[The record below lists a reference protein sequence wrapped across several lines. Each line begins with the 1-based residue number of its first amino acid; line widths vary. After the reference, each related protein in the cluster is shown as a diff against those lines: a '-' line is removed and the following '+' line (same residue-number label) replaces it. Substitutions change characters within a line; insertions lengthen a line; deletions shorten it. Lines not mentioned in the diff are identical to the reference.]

1 MPTSRSA
8 ARRSEIESWVPT
20 ERLSEITG
28 VVSMATALMLA
39 VSLLSHVPT
48 DPAWYFKEMI
58 PRPTENLIG
67 PAGAFLSEAFLQVFG
82 LASYL
87 LAAILFLAG
96 WNRFWYQPID
106 SRISKVVGLAT
117 LVTSFSALLALALGE
132 IPLSGQLAPAGGAL
146 GQLLASYLV
155 SLLNPIGAFILLVT
169 LWFTALTVATHWS
182 LSSGVKAFRS
192 WQRRKSNELL
202 IAFHHY
208 RESRRKEKLRERVVK
223 KHAKQAR
230 IKKDQEADGDKSSD
244 TPSVGGAKVMAK
256 KAVPST
262 SVTPHK
268 QEKQEILPFTP
279 KKGRWNTPPFGI
291 LEARRY
297 EVKTDGKDLMECAKL
312 LQQRCREF
320 AVQGAVQQIHPG
332 PVVTTF
338 EFKPDAGIKYAKIT
352 SLAEDLCL
360 ALRAESVRIDRMPG
374 KSTVGIEIPNT
385 VRETIGLREIL
396 ETDEFGASASRLTLA
411 LGKTIAGAPY
421 VSDLAHMPHLLIA
434 GATGSGKSVLLNSLI
449 CSILYKSTPDEVK
462 FVLIDP
468 KRIELGVYQDI
479 PHLLTPV
486 VTEPKKASDVLKWI
500 VFEMESRIKMLASE
514 GVRNIDQYN
523 NIIRGAVEAGEKK
536 EDENGEPLRPL
547 PYVMVVIDEFAD
559 LMMVSSSDVEDAITR
574 LAQMARAVGIHLVL
588 ATQRPSV
595 DVITGIIKANFPT
608 RIAFRVA
615 SRVDSRTILDSN
627 GAEQLLGR
635 GDMLLLP
642 PGSARLLR
650 LHGPFVSEAEVGRL
664 VAFWRREGKPEYNQA
679 IRRAQEANEA
689 QAFEKD
695 QMFDEAARLVVETR
709 AASTS
714 HLQRRLRLGYSRA
727 ARIMDMLEADGL
739 VGPAEGSNRR
749 EVLVPKDYFNEVDQQ
764 LR

>member
-1 MPTSRSA
+1 MSTSRSA
-8 ARRSEIESWVPT
+8 TRRSEVESWVPT
-20 ERLSEITG
+20 ERLSEIIG
-28 VVSMATALMLA
+28 VSLMASALMLA

-48 DPAWYFKEMI
+48 DPAWYFKETM

-87 LAAILFLAG
+87 LAAFVFLSG
-96 WNRFWYQPID
+96 WNRFWCHPID
-106 SRISKVVGLAT
+106 SRASKVVGLAT
-117 LVTSFSALLALALGE
+117 LVLSFSALLALALGE
-132 IPLSGQLAPAGGAL
+132 IPLSGQLTPAGGAL

-155 SLLNPIGAFILLVT
+155 SVLNPIGAFILLVT
-169 LWFTALTVATHWS
+169 IWFTALTVATHWS
-182 LSSGVKAFRS
+182 LSNGVKAFRS
-192 WQRRKSNELL
+192 WQRRKSSELL
-202 IAFHHY
+202 TAFHHY
-208 RESRRKEKLRERVVK
+208 RESKRKEKLRDRVVK
-223 KHAKQAR
+223 KHAKQAQV
-230 IKKDQEADGDKSSD
+230 KKDQEEIQEAEEASK
-244 TPSVGGAKVMAK
+244 AKVVAK
-256 KAVPST
+256 KAPIAL
-262 SVTPHK
+262 SVTP
-268 QEKQEILPFTP
+268 QKQEILPFNP

-291 LEARRY
+291 LESRRD
-297 EVKTDGKDLMECAKL
+297 EIKADEKMLMERAKL

-320 AVQGAVQQIHPG
+320 SVQGSVQQIHPG

-338 EFKPDAGIKYAKIT
+338 EFKPDAGIKYSKIT
-352 SLAEDLCL
+352 ALADDLCL
-360 ALRAESVRIDRMPG
+360 ALQAESVRIDRISG
-374 KSTVGIEIPNT
+374 KSTVGIEIPNLA
-385 VRETIGLREIL
+385 RETIGLREIL
-396 ETDEFGASASRLTLA
+396 ESDEFQSSPSRLTMV
-411 LGKTIAGAPY
+411 LGKTIDGASY
-421 VSDLAHMPHLLIA
+421 VSDLARMPHVLIA

-462 FVLIDP
+462 LIMIDP

-486 VTEPKKASDVLKWI
+486 VTDPKKASDVLKWI
-500 VFEMESRIKMLASE
+500 VWEMENRIKMLASE

-523 NIIRGAVEAGEKK
+523 NIIRGAVDAGEAK
-536 EDENGEPLRPL
+536 ENDKGEPLRPL
-547 PYVMVVIDEFAD
+547 PYVMVVIDELAD
-559 LMMVSSSDVEDAITR
+559 LMMVSSSDVEDSITR

-615 SRVDSRTILDSN
+615 SRVDSRTILDAN
-627 GAEQLLGR
+627 GAQQLLGR

-642 PGSARLLR
+642 PGSARLIR

-679 IRRAQEANEA
+679 ILQAQETNEI
-689 QAFEKD
+689 QTFEKD
-695 QMFDEAARLVVETR
+695 ELYDRAARLVVETR

-714 HLQRRLRLGYSRA
+714 HLQRRMRLGYSRA
-727 ARIMDMLEADGL
+727 ARIMDMLEADGII
-739 VGPAEGSNRR
+739 GPSEGSNRR
-749 EVLVPKDYFNEVDQQ
+749 EVLVPKDYFDEVDQQ

>member
-1 MPTSRSA
+1 MSTSRSA
-8 ARRSEIESWVPT
+8 TRRSDIEGWVPA

-28 VVSMATALMLA
+28 VILMATALMLA
-39 VSLLSHVPT
+39 VSLLSHVPA
-48 DPAWYFKEMI
+48 DPAWYFKETT
-58 PRPTENLIG
+58 PRPTQNLIG

-87 LAAILFLAG
+87 LAAFLFLAG
-96 WNRFWYQPID
+96 WNRFWCRPID
-106 SRISKVVGLAT
+106 SRISKVIGLAT
-117 LVTSFSALLALALGE
+117 LVVSFSALLALALGE
-132 IPLSGQLAPAGGAL
+132 IPLGGQLAPAGGAF

-169 LWFTALTVATHWS
+169 LWFAALTVATHWS
-182 LSSGVKAFRS
+182 LSRGVKTLRS
-192 WQRRKSNELL
+192 WQRHKANDVLV
-202 IAFHHY
+202 AFHHY
-208 RESRRKEKLRERVVK
+208 RESRRKEKLRERVVQ

-230 IKKDQEADGDKSSD
+230 LKKDQEEEAQKGSD
-244 TPSVGGAKVMAK
+244 AASIGGAKVMAK
-256 KAVPST
+256 KAVPVA
-262 SVTPHK
+262 SVTP
-268 QEKQEILPFTP
+268 QKQEILPFTP
-279 KKGRWNTPPFGI
+279 KKGRWNIPPFGI
-291 LEARRY
+291 LETRTEEIKAD
-297 EVKTDGKDLMECAKL
+297 EKVLMERAKL

-320 AVQGAVQQIHPG
+320 SVQGAVQQIHPG

-338 EFKPDAGIKYAKIT
+338 EFKPDAGIKYSKIT
-352 SLAEDLCL
+352 ALADDLCL
-360 ALRAESVRIDRMPG
+360 TLQAESVRIDRIAG

-385 VRETIGLREIL
+385 ARETIGLREIL
-396 ETDEFGASASRLTLA
+396 ETDEFQSSPSRLTMA

-421 VSDLAHMPHLLIA
+421 ISDLARMPHVLIA

-462 FVLIDP
+462 IILIDP

-500 VFEMESRIKMLASE
+500 VYEMECRTKMLASE

-523 NIIRGAVEAGEKK
+523 NIIKGAVEAGEKR

-547 PYVMVVIDEFAD
+547 PYIMVVIDEFAD
-559 LMMVSSSDVEDAITR
+559 LMMVSSSDVEDSITR

-595 DVITGIIKANFPT
+595 DVITGIIKANFPA

-642 PGSARLLR
+642 PGSARLVR

-664 VAFWRREGKPEYNQA
+664 VAFWRREGKPEYNEA
-679 IRRAQEANEA
+679 ILQAQESNEA

-695 QMFDEAARLVVETR
+695 EMFDKAARLVVETR

-739 VGPAEGSNRR
+739 VGPSEGSNRR

>member
-1 MPTSRSA
+1 MSRSA
-8 ARRSEIESWVPT
+8 TRRSDVGGWVPT
-20 ERLSEITG
+20 ERLSEILG
-28 VVSMATALMLA
+28 VLLMASALMVT
-39 VSLLSHVPT
+39 VSLLSHVPS
-48 DPAWYFKEMI
+48 DPAWYFKETT

-87 LAAILFLAG
+87 LAAFLFLAG
-96 WNRFWYQPID
+96 WNRFWCQPID
-106 SRISKVVGLAT
+106 SRASKVAGLAT
-117 LVTSFSALLALALGE
+117 LVVSFSALLALALGE
-132 IPLSGQLAPAGGAL
+132 IPLEGQLAPAGGAL

-155 SLLNPIGAFILLVT
+155 SLLNPMGAFILLVT

-182 LSSGVKAFRS
+182 LSNGIRALRS
-192 WQRRKSNELL
+192 WQRRKINDVV
-202 IAFHHY
+202 IAFHHF

-223 KHAKQAR
+223 KHAKQALL
-230 IKKDQEADGDKSSD
+230 KKEQEREAKKPGDASK
-244 TPSVGGAKVMAK
+244 AKVVSKQLPA
-256 KAVPST
+256 PDT
-262 SVTPHK
+262 VTPQK
-268 QEKQEILPFTP
+268 QEMLPFTP

-291 LEARRY
+291 LESRRD
-297 EVKTDGKDLMECAKL
+297 EVKANEKDLMERAKL

-320 AVQGAVQQIHPG
+320 SVQGTVQQIHPG

-338 EFKPDAGIKYAKIT
+338 EFKPDAGIKYSKVT

-360 ALRAESVRIDRMPG
+360 ALQAESVRIDRISG
-374 KSTVGIEIPNT
+374 KSTVGIEIPN
-385 VRETIGLREIL
+385 VHRETIGLREIL
-396 ETDEFGASASRLTLA
+396 ESDEFQSSASRLTMV
-411 LGKTIAGAPY
+411 LGRTIDGAGY
-421 VSDLAHMPHLLIA
+421 VSDLARMPHLLIA

-449 CSILYKSTPDEVK
+449 CSILYKATPDEVK
-462 FVLIDP
+462 LILIDP
-468 KRIELGVYQDI
+468 KRIELGVYQDV
-479 PHLLTPV
+479 PHLFTPV
-486 VTEPKKASDVLKWI
+486 VTDPRKAADVLKWI
-500 VFEMESRIKMLASE
+500 VFEMEGRIKMLASE

-523 NIIRGAVEAGEKK
+523 NIIRGAVEAGEAK

-547 PYVMVVIDEFAD
+547 PYVMVVIDELAD

-627 GAEQLLGR
+627 GAEQLLGQ

-642 PGSARLLR
+642 PGSARLIR

-664 VAFWRREGKPEYNQA
+664 VAFWRREGKPEYNEA
-679 IRRAQEANEA
+679 ILQAQESNEVP
-689 QAFEKD
+689 AFEKD
-695 QMFDEAARLVVETR
+695 ELFDKAARLVVETR

-727 ARIMDMLEADGL
+727 ARIMDMLEADGI

-749 EVLVPKDYFNEVDQQ
+749 EVLVPKDYFDEVDQQ

>member
-1 MPTSRSA
+1 
-8 ARRSEIESWVPT
+8 
-20 ERLSEITG
+20 
-28 VVSMATALMLA
+28 MATALMLA
-39 VSLLSHVPT
+39 VSLLTHVPT
-48 DPAWYFKEMI
+48 DPAWYFKETT

-87 LAAILFLAG
+87 FAAFLFLAG
-96 WNRFWYQPID
+96 WNRFWCEPID
-106 SRISKVVGLAT
+106 SRISKVIGLVGL
-117 LVTSFSALLALALGE
+117 VTCFSALLALALGE
-132 IPLSGQLAPAGGAL
+132 IPLGGQLVPAGGAF

-182 LSSGVKAFRS
+182 LSNGVKTFRS
-192 WQRRKSNELL
+192 WQRRKSNDVL

-208 RESRRKEKLRERVVK
+208 RETRRKDKLRERVVK

-230 IKKDQEADGDKSSD
+230 VKKDQEEAKKSRETSSSSSSSSS
-244 TPSVGGAKVMAK
+244 SVAAAKVMAK
-256 KAVPST
+256 GVSAT
-262 SVTPHK
+262 SVTP
-268 QEKQEILPFTP
+268 QKQEILPFTP
-279 KKGRWNTPPFGI
+279 KKGRWNAPPFGI
-291 LEARRY
+291 LEARTD
-297 EVKTDGKDLMECAKL
+297 EVKADEKQLMERAKL
-312 LQQRCREF
+312 LQERCREF
-320 AVQGAVQQIHPG
+320 SVQGAVQEIHPG

-338 EFKPDAGIKYAKIT
+338 EFKPNAGIKYSKIT
-352 SLAEDLCL
+352 SLADDLCL
-360 ALRAESVRIDRMPG
+360 ALQAESVRIDRIAG
-374 KSTVGIEIPNT
+374 KSTVGIEIPNMI
-385 VRETIGLREIL
+385 RETIGLREIL
-396 ETDEFGASASRLTLA
+396 ETDKFAASPSRLTLA

-421 VSDLAHMPHLLIA
+421 VIDLASMPHVLIA
-434 GATGSGKSVLLNSLI
+434 GATGSGKSVLLNSFI

-462 FVLIDP
+462 IILIDP
-468 KRIELGVYQDI
+468 KRIELGVYKDI

-486 VTEPKKASDVLKWI
+486 VTDPKKASDVLKWI
-500 VFEMESRIKMLASE
+500 VLEMENRTKMLASE

-523 NIIRGAVEAGEKK
+523 NIIRGAVAAGEKR
-536 EDENGEPLRPL
+536 EDDNGAPLRPL
-547 PYVMVVIDEFAD
+547 PYVMVVIDELAD
-559 LMMVSSSDVEDAITR
+559 LMMVSSSDVEDSITR

-595 DVITGIIKANFPT
+595 DVITGIIKANFPA

-642 PGSARLLR
+642 PGSARLVR

-679 IRRAQEANEA
+679 ILQAQESNEA

-695 QMFDEAARLVVETR
+695 EMFETAARLVVETR

-739 VGPAEGSNRR
+739 VGPAEGSTRR

>member
-1 MPTSRSA
+1 MSRSA
-8 ARRSEIESWVPT
+8 TRRSDVGSWVPT
-20 ERLSEITG
+20 ERLSEIVG
-28 VVSMATALMLA
+28 VLLMASALMVT

-48 DPAWYFKEMI
+48 DPAWYFKETT

-87 LAAILFLAG
+87 LAAFLFLAG
-96 WNRFWYQPID
+96 WNRFWCQPID
-106 SRISKVVGLAT
+106 SRASKVAGL
-117 LVTSFSALLALALGE
+117 LVVSFSALLALALGE
-132 IPLSGQLAPAGGAL
+132 IPLEGQLAPAGGAL

-155 SLLNPIGAFILLVT
+155 SLLNPMGAFILLVT

-182 LSSGVKAFRS
+182 LSSGIKALRS
-192 WQRRKSNELL
+192 WQRRKVNDVV
-202 IAFHHY
+202 IAFHHF

-230 IKKDQEADGDKSSD
+230 LDKEEEQEAKKPGDAAK
-244 TPSVGGAKVMAK
+244 AKVVSK
-256 KAVPST
+256 KLPAADT
-262 SVTPHK
+262 VTP
-268 QEKQEILPFTP
+268 QKQEILPFTP

-291 LEARRY
+291 LESRRD
-297 EVKTDGKDLMECAKL
+297 EVKANEKDLMERAKL

-320 AVQGAVQQIHPG
+320 SVQGTVQQIHPG

-338 EFKPDAGIKYAKIT
+338 EFKPDAGIKYSKVT

-360 ALRAESVRIDRMPG
+360 ALQAESVRIDRISG
-374 KSTVGIEIPNT
+374 KSTVGIEIPN
-385 VRETIGLREIL
+385 VHRETIGLREIL
-396 ETDEFGASASRLTLA
+396 ESDEFQASTSRLTMV
-411 LGKTIAGAPY
+411 LGRMIDGAGY
-421 VSDLAHMPHLLIA
+421 VSDLARMPHLLIA

-462 FVLIDP
+462 LILIDP
-468 KRIELGVYQDI
+468 KRIELGVYQDV
-479 PHLLTPV
+479 PHLMTPV
-486 VTEPKKASDVLKWI
+486 VTDPKKAADVLKWI
-500 VFEMESRIKMLASE
+500 VFEMEGRIKMLASE

-523 NIIRGAVEAGEKK
+523 NIIRGAVEAGETK

-547 PYVMVVIDEFAD
+547 PYVMVVIDELAD

-627 GAEQLLGR
+627 GAEQLLGQ

-642 PGSARLLR
+642 PGSARLIR

-664 VAFWRREGKPEYNQA
+664 VAFWRREGKPEYNEA
-679 IRRAQEANEA
+679 ILQAQESNEVP
-689 QAFEKD
+689 AFEKD
-695 QMFDEAARLVVETR
+695 ELFEKAARLVVETR

-727 ARIMDMLEADGL
+727 ARIMDMLEADGI

-749 EVLVPKDYFNEVDQQ
+749 EVLVPKDYFDEVDQQ

>member
-1 MPTSRSA
+1 
-8 ARRSEIESWVPT
+8 
-20 ERLSEITG
+20 
-28 VVSMATALMLA
+28 MATALMLA

-48 DPAWYFKEMI
+48 DPAWYFKETT

-87 LAAILFLAG
+87 LAAFLFFAG
-96 WNRFWYQPID
+96 WNRFWRQRID
-106 SRISKVVGLAT
+106 SGISKVIGLAA
-117 LVTSFSALLALALGE
+117 LVVSFSALLALALDE
-132 IPLSGQLAPAGGAL
+132 IPLGGQLAPAGGAF

-230 IKKDQEADGDKSSD
+230 IKKDQEADANKSSD
-244 TPSVGGAKVMAK
+244 TSVGGAKVMAK
-256 KAVPST
+256 RAVSAT
-262 SVTPHK
+262 SVTP
-268 QEKQEILPFTP
+268 QKQEILPFTP

-291 LEARRY
+291 LEARRD
-297 EVKTDGKDLMECAKL
+297 EVKADETQLMEHAKL

-352 SLAEDLCL
+352 SLADDLCL
-360 ALRAESVRIDRMPG
+360 ALQAESVRIDRIPG

-396 ETDEFGASASRLTLA
+396 ETDEFGSSASRLTLA

-421 VSDLAHMPHLLIA
+421 VSDLARMPHVLIA

-462 FVLIDP
+462 FILIDP

-486 VTEPKKASDVLKWI
+486 VTEPKKASDVLKWV
-500 VFEMESRIKMLASE
+500 VFEMECRIKMLASE

-642 PGSARLLR
+642 PGSARLVR

-679 IRRAQEANEA
+679 ILRAQESNEG

-695 QMFDEAARLVVETR
+695 EMFDKAARLIVETR

-749 EVLVPKDYFNEVDQQ
+749 EVLVPKDYFNEVDLK